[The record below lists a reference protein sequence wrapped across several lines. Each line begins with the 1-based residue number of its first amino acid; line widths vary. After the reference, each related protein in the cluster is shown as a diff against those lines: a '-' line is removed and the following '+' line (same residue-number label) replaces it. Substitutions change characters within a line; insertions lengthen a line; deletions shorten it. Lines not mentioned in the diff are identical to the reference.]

1 MAELVFD
8 EDRNQWVWAAAIT
21 DVSGSAGATFTAAE
35 QAIVNDLVAKVNA
48 ILAAL
53 RAAGKIAND

>member
-1 MAELVFD
+1 MVFD
-8 EDRNQWVWAAAIT
+8 EDKNQWVWAGAIAN
-21 DVSGSAGATFTAAE
+21 VSGSAGATFTASE